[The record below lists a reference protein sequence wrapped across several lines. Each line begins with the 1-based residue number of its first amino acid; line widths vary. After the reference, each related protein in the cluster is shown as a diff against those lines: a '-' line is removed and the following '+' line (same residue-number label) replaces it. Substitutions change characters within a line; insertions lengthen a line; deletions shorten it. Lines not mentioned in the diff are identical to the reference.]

1 MASLN
6 LSPGVL
12 DLSGVRAGDR
22 NAVQITL
29 TQGGQVLDLTSY
41 EITAQARSVPLAATA
56 LDAVIENRDDATGTF
71 LLRWPGDAV
80 RTLLAGAAA
89 WNGVWDLQILLPPE
103 TDATTVV
110 AGKFGAVAD
119 VTRSGVLLMAQA
131 APVPRTWGN
140 L

>member
-12 DLSGVRAGDR
+12 DLSGIRAGDR
-22 NAVQITL
+22 NAIQITL
-29 TQGGQVLDLTSY
+29 TQGGQILDLTSY
-41 EITAQARSVPLAATA
+41 EITAQARSAPLASSA
-56 LDAVIENRDDATGTF
+56 LSAVIEGRDDAAGSF

-80 RTLLAGAAA
+80 RTMLAGAAA

-110 AGKFGAVAD
+110 AGKFGAILD
-119 VTRSGVLLMAQA
+119 VTRAGVGLMATA
-131 APVPRTWGN
+131 APTPRSWN
-140 L
+140 S